1 MRNAPQLARRRAD
14 RKRPAAVSGFTL
26 LELLVVITVI
36 GLAMLAAPRLG
47 GAWANGAKDRAAVQ
61 ELGSALSRARFM
73 AVAMRSPVE
82 IQFDLKN
89 RTWRTNPAG
98 QQGQH
103 PDAGISVLGI
113 DGAATRDASTAAIRF
128 YADGGSSG
136 GTVVL
141 DIPGN
146 RQTQTRIAAD
156 WLSGR
161 IEIRD

>member
-1 MRNAPQLARRRAD
+1 VS
-14 RKRPAAVSGFTL
+14 RPAGFTL

-47 GAWANGAKDRAAVQ
+47 GAWATGAKDRAAVQ
-61 ELGSALSRARFM
+61 ELGSALSHARFM

-82 IQFDLKN
+82 FLFDLKN
-89 RTWRTNPAG
+89 RTWRTSPAG
-98 QQGQH
+98 PQGRL
-103 PDAGISVLGI
+103 PDVGISMLGI
-113 DGAATRDASTAAIRF
+113 DGATTPDASTSVIRF

-141 DIPGN
+141 DVPGN
-146 RQTQTRIAAD
+146 QRPQTRIATD

>member
-1 MRNAPQLARRRAD
+1 MP
-14 RKRPAAVSGFTL
+14 RPAGFTL

-47 GAWANGAKDRAAVQ
+47 GAWANGARDRAAVQ
-61 ELGSALSRARFM
+61 ELGFALSRARFM
-73 AVAMRSPVE
+73 AAAMRSPVE

-89 RTWRTNPAG
+89 RTWRTSPAG
-98 QQGQH
+98 PQGQL
-103 PDAGISVLGI
+103 PDVGISVLGI
-113 DGAATRDASTAAIRF
+113 DGAETLDASTSAIRF

-136 GTVVL
+136 GTVLL
-141 DIPGN
+141 DMPGSQ
-146 RQTQTRIAAD
+146 RKQIRIAAD

>member
-1 MRNAPQLARRRAD
+1 MS
-14 RKRPAAVSGFTL
+14 RPAGFTL

-73 AVAMRSPVE
+73 AVAMHSPVE

-89 RTWRTNPAG
+89 RTWRTSPAG
-98 QQGQH
+98 PQGQL
-103 PDAGISVLGI
+103 PDVGISVLGI
-113 DGAATRDASTAAIRF
+113 DGATSRDASTSAIRF

-141 DIPGN
+141 DMPGS
-146 RQTQTRIAAD
+146 RQPQTRIAAD

-161 IEIRD
+161 IEVRD

>member
-1 MRNAPQLARRRAD
+1 MS
-14 RKRPAAVSGFTL
+14 RPAGFTL
-26 LELLVVITVI
+26 LELLVVIAI
-36 GLAMLAAPRLG
+36 MGLAMLAAPRLG
-47 GAWANGAKDRAAVQ
+47 GAWANGARDRAAVQ

-73 AVAMRSPVE
+73 AVAMHSPVE

-89 RTWRTNPAG
+89 RTWRTSPAG
-98 QQGQH
+98 PQGQL
-103 PDAGISVLGI
+103 PDVGISMLGI
-113 DGAATRDASTAAIRF
+113 DGAGTPDASTSAIRF

-141 DIPGN
+141 DIPGS

>member
-1 MRNAPQLARRRAD
+1 MS
-14 RKRPAAVSGFTL
+14 RPAGFTL

-73 AVAMRSPVE
+73 AVAMRSLVE

-89 RTWRTNPAG
+89 RTWRTSPTG
-98 QQGQH
+98 PQGQL
-103 PDAGISVLGI
+103 PDVDISVLGI
-113 DGAATRDASTAAIRF
+113 DGATAGDASTSAIRF

-141 DIPGN
+141 DMPGS
-146 RQTQTRIAAD
+146 RQPQTRIAAD

-161 IEIRD
+161 IEVRD

>member
-1 MRNAPQLARRRAD
+1 MS
-14 RKRPAAVSGFTL
+14 RPAGFTL

-47 GAWANGAKDRAAVQ
+47 GAWADGARDRAAVQ
-61 ELGSALSRARFM
+61 ELGSAMSRARFM
-73 AVAMRSPVE
+73 AVAMRGPVE
-82 IQFDLKN
+82 VLFDLKN

-98 QQGQH
+98 QQGQL
-103 PDAGISVLGI
+103 PDVGISVLGI
-113 DGAATRDASTAAIRF
+113 EGATAQDASTSAIRF

-141 DIPGN
+141 DMPGS
-146 RQTQTRIAAD
+146 RQKETRIATD

>member
-1 MRNAPQLARRRAD
+1 MRNAPQQARRRAD

-89 RTWRTNPAG
+89 RTWRTSPAG
-98 QQGQH
+98 PQGQL